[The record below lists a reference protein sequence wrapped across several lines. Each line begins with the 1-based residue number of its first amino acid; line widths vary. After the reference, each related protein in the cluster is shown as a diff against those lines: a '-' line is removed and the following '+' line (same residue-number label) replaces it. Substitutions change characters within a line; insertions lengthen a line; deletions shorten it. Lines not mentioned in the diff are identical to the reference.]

1 VEELKHLPVGLIL
14 SELQMGTIDFRK
26 NVREIQ
32 AASTSKRFFSTIVR
46 FAANRVIR
54 DSVFAEICMYE
65 KNVLTR
71 WNKVVRRGGSLKT
84 NITTQSL
91 GEKYDTGKNS

>member
-1 VEELKHLPVGLIL
+1 VEELKYLPI
-14 SELQMGTIDFRK
+14 ELAWSDSQMGTIDFQK

-32 AASTSKRFFSTIVR
+32 AASASKRVFSAIVR
-46 FAANRVIR
+46 FVTNRVIR

-65 KNVLTR
+65 KKVLTR